1 MTESEWLES
10 DDPNAMIHCC
20 VSQSVPGNRDGLVLQ
35 PSTRKFR
42 LFAAAAVRTCWNLL
56 DRSSRAVVEAA
67 ERFADTG
74 EVNEELFAASSLLTL
89 ARVLMPSPDC
99 QETGE
104 ANAVVETA
112 RIHNPQVLPAYAAL
126 LRDVV
131 GSPFRAVVFPCCEAV
146 RRVER
151 IPGDASTLLAG
162 ECPLH
167 GDTLH
172 LKGLGLFTPHVLA
185 LAEAAYRTGGSAGR
199 GDGHLDPGAL
209 AALADALE
217 EAGLSTLPCP
227 NSWPEAEM
235 ETLIRHKTKIAQNCP
250 LCGGALVV
258 PHPFLAHLRSPEPHV
273 MGCSVVDHFR
283 PHRRLP

>member
-112 RIHNPQVLPAYAAL
+112 SSSR
-126 LRDVV
+126 
-131 GSPFRAVVFPCCEAV
+131 AV
-146 RRVER
+146 RR
-151 IPGDASTLLAG
+151 S
-162 ECPLH
+162 
-167 GDTLH
+167 
-172 LKGLGLFTPHVLA
+172 
-185 LAEAAYRTGGSAGR
+185 GGSNGSRGTPRPSSRANVPCTAIPSTSKDWASLRRTSSPSRRRPTGR
-199 GDGHLDPGAL
+199 AARPGGGTAT
-209 AALADALE
+209 
-217 EAGLSTLPCP
+217 STPAR
-227 NSWPEAEM
+227 W
-235 ETLIRHKTKIAQNCP
+235 R
-250 LCGGALVV
+250 
-258 PHPFLAHLRSPEPHV
+258 RSPT
-273 MGCSVVDHFR
+273 R
-283 PHRRLP
+283 WRRRASRLCLAPTRGPRRRWRR